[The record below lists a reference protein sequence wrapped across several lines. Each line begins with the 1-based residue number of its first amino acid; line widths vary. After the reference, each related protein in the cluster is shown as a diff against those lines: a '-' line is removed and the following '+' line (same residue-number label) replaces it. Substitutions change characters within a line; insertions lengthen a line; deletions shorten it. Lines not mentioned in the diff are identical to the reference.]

1 MWLSGPFV
9 KGGVFLS
16 LPSALVTFLYLSN
29 IVAALS
35 LLFVRKSDTATTL
48 AWLLVFVFLPYI
60 GFILYFFFGSRA
72 KYKIMTRRY
81 SLSRD
86 SLGKIPFTPST
97 PTELL
102 NDEAR
107 QNLDL
112 ININTNGAGS
122 VYTQDNFCELLP
134 SAREKYDRMFAEID
148 AARQSVNVLY
158 FIIKTHDKSGRDLI
172 SLLAKKAREG
182 VKVRLIY
189 DTFGY
194 IRARRSDFRELIEAG
209 GMVYGYLPSFLRT
222 ALEANYRMHRKIVVI
237 DGRVAYTG
245 GINIGDDY
253 LGLDLVRTPWRDTS
267 IRITGPAVRDV
278 QLRFVEDWVYID
290 RQTHLLDRKS
300 SIETANEL
308 SLLFPPLE
316 KTGNMGVQIISSGP
330 DSEESYTRD
339 SYQRM
344 ISTADRY
351 VYIQT
356 PYFVPDEALL
366 HTLRLAAHAGIDVR
380 VMIPGIPDKK
390 FVYYVTTSYIGEL
403 LKSGIRVYVHAG
415 FLHAKT
421 FVLDDAV
428 ASIGTTN
435 LDNRSFDLD
444 FEINAMVF
452 DRGFAVQCRDTFM
465 RDIDDCVEMTA
476 EQYKS
481 RSRIT
486 RLREGFWRLVAPL
499 V

>member
-1 MWLSGPFV
+1 M
-9 KGGVFLS
+9 S
-16 LPSALVTFLYLSN
+16 LMSALITFLYLSN

-35 LLFVRKSDTATTL
+35 LLFVRKGDTSKTL

-60 GFILYFFFGSRA
+60 GFLLYFFFGSRA
-72 KYKIMTRRY
+72 KYKIMSRRY
-81 SLSRD
+81 GISRD
-86 SLGKIPFTPST
+86 SLGQIPVAPATPA
-97 PTELL
+97 EQM
-102 NDEAR
+102 NDAAR
-107 QNLDL
+107 ENLDL
-112 ININTNGAGS
+112 ININVNGAGS
-122 VYTQDNFCELLP
+122 VYTQENSCELLL

-148 AARQSVNVLY
+148 AAKESVNVLY
-158 FIIKTHDKSGRDLI
+158 FIIKTHDKSGRDFI
-172 SLLAKKAREG
+172 SLLTKKAREG

-194 IRARRSDFRELIEAG
+194 MRARRADFRELIEAG
-209 GMVYGYLPSFLRT
+209 GMVYGYLPTFLRT

-237 DGRVAYTG
+237 DGRIAYTG

-253 LGLDLVRTPWRDTS
+253 LGLDLRVTPWRDTS

-278 QLRFVEDWVYID
+278 QLRFVQDWVYID

-300 SIETANEL
+300 SIEAENEL
-308 SLLFPPLE
+308 NLLFPPLE
-316 KTGNMGVQIISSGP
+316 KTGDMGVQIISSGP

-356 PYFVPDEALL
+356 PYFVPDDAIL
-366 HTLRLAAHAGIDVR
+366 HTLRLAAHAGVDVR
-380 VMIPGIPDKK
+380 IMIPGVPDKK

-403 LKSGIRVYVHAG
+403 LKCGIRVYVHAG

-428 ASIGTTN
+428 ASVGTTN

-452 DRGFAVQCRDTFM
+452 DRDFAVQCRDAFL
-465 RDIDDCVEMTA
+465 RDAGDCVEMTL
-476 EQYKS
+476 EDYEK
-481 RSRIT
+481 RGRLT